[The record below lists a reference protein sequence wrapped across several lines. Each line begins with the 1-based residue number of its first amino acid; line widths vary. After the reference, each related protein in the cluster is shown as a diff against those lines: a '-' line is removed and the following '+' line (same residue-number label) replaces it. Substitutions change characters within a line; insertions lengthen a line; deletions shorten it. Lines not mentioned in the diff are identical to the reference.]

1 MRNKHRLHRQ
11 RLLGIHEFLSDN
23 RVDVSIERF
32 MNAFRQYLLSL
43 LLLHFHSFLLPLVLN
58 AFETQIDLL
67 QNDSHVFEI
76 IFLEESLALEKFI
89 IDNSVNC
96 AHSISGHVVSVC
108 GGMLAR
114 C

>member
-1 MRNKHRLHRQ
+1 
-11 RLLGIHEFLSDN
+11 
-23 RVDVSIERF
+23 
-32 MNAFRQYLLSL
+32 MNAFRQYLLPL

-58 AFETQIDLL
+58 AFETQIDLV
-67 QNDSHVFEI
+67 QNYSHVFEI

-96 AHSISGHVVSVC
+96 AHSISGHVVPVC